1 MTHTRAVRLPSDGN
15 IERGKAVSMKVN
27 GVAITA
33 YEGESVASALMC
45 EGISTMRTTVAGD
58 PRGVFCGMGVC
69 FECLV
74 NVDGVASTRACM
86 TWVKEGMDVKTQN
99 GLQANK

>member
-1 MTHTRAVRLPSDGN
+1 
-15 IERGKAVSMKVN
+15 
-27 GVAITA
+27 
-33 YEGESVASALMC
+33 
-45 EGISTMRTTVAGD
+45 
-58 PRGVFCGMGVC
+58 MGVC